1 MQTQSIAGAMKF
13 DSEAP
18 CEFYVFDRSAKKL
31 VATYHAPGFF
41 FFHSINAYEKDDT
54 LVLDVIGYED
64 ASVIE
69 SLYFSNLLQKIPST
83 EKFKVQET
91 RRYLLRD
98 ISAIV
103 DPTTAR
109 KATWTAPATGVYPE
123 LPRVSD
129 NYFATDYTYFYAMNL
144 LDPFESNAVI
154 GNSLCKVDME
164 TGEHWIWKEDDCK
177 PSEPIFIADPHGQEE
192 DDGVLLSVV
201 LDEVKG
207 ASFLA
212 VIDAKNMKEI
222 ARAEV
227 NSVVPF
233 GFHGAFKC

>member
-1 MQTQSIAGAMKF
+1 
-13 DSEAP
+13 
-18 CEFYVFDRSAKKL
+18 
-31 VATYHAPGFF
+31 
-41 FFHSINAYEKDDT
+41 
-54 LVLDVIGYED
+54 
-64 ASVIE
+64 
-69 SLYFSNLLQKIPST
+69 
-83 EKFKVQET
+83 
-91 RRYLLRD
+91 
-98 ISAIV
+98 
-103 DPTTAR
+103 
-109 KATWTAPATGVYPE
+109 
-123 LPRVSD
+123 
-129 NYFATDYTYFYAMNL
+129 
-144 LDPFESNAVI
+144 
-154 GNSLCKVDME
+154 ME